1 MATRSQKPGRVLLR
15 RLAWIVGAVLVV
27 GYTVEG
33 GEWSVRDLFTQKGK
47 RAALEA
53 EVTQLRHEVDSLRGE
68 MHALKTDDAKL
79 ERIAREEFGM
89 VRGGKEL
96 LYWVGN
102 ASKDSVADSTA
113 VPTES
118 R

>member
-1 MATRSQKPGRVLLR
+1 M
-15 RLAWIVGAVLVV
+15 VV

-96 LYWVGN
+96 LYWVGMM
-102 ASKDSVADSTA
+102 V
-113 VPTES
+113 
-118 R
+118 